1 MLRLRDEKGRF
12 LKNPPKTE
20 LTGASLPKGFISTVG
35 TSKMAEEETGKGPTV
50 EQRREYE
57 RMLEIENKRRQE
69 RREEERRHEREE
81 ERRHDRE
88 EERRQERDETTDQEA
103 TFKFPILDTS
113 IILGEDVKMKNIPPS
128 VLPNFYGLTS
138 EDLDSFLFEFDILC
152 RTYGYTDDTHKL
164 RLFPATLKA
173 ASLKWFMGLGEHSI
187 TSWDEM
193 RKIFLQK

>member
-1 MLRLRDEKGRF
+1 
-12 LKNPPKTE
+12 
-20 LTGASLPKGFISTVG
+20 
-35 TSKMAEEETGKGPTV
+35 MAEEETGKGPTA

-113 IILGEDVKMKNIPPS
+113 IILGEDVK
-128 VLPNFYGLTS
+128 
-138 EDLDSFLFEFDILC
+138 
-152 RTYGYTDDTHKL
+152 
-164 RLFPATLKA
+164 
-173 ASLKWFMGLGEHSI
+173 
-187 TSWDEM
+187 
-193 RKIFLQK
+193 